1 MAYNDF
7 LSEEERDELRKE
19 LEGLGRRR
27 NVQEETKEEEEFS
40 DSQILS
46 DIIEETNSRLLNI
59 EENGS
64 YVKISKD
71 SMTAWLYL
79 TVPGEGRDNYTMDE
93 LMGFLKQNGVVT
105 GFHRSNLAAMIK
117 KRVYEREIVAAQ
129 GQPAIEGNNGYYEY
143 MFDMNPR
150 KAPKVLANG
159 RVDYTNMSSLQM
171 FMRETWWRYTTMPK
185 TVRTATT

>member
-129 GQPAIEGNNGYYEY
+129 GQAAIEGNNGYYEY
-143 MFDMNPR
+143 
-150 KAPKVLANG
+150 V
-159 RVDYTNMSSLQM
+159 
-171 FMRETWWRYTTMPK
+171 
-185 TVRTATT
+185 